1 MKTDYQRIVY
11 YPKTDKIVTQTMI
24 YLHWFRFFVRNSEDY
39 IKVPTEDSQSKFPNK
54 AIRMFFIM
62 RSDEGTHAPATY
74 EAIAAR
80 LLTYAQW
87 RALIDKGLCDAAVAE
102 ICAVMANETREHLE
116 WQAVEFV
123 GWTTDELVQNPEENK
138 NAFRLS
144 GHLTKPKR

>member
-1 MKTDYQRIVY
+1 MKTDYKRIVY
-11 YPKTDKIVTQTMI
+11 YPRQDTIVTQTMT
-24 YLHWFRFFVRNSEDY
+24 YLHWFRFFVRNSDDY

-54 AIRMFFIM
+54 AIRLFFIM

-74 EAIAAR
+74 EAKSHR
-80 LLTYAQW
+80 PLTYVQW
-87 RALIDKGLCDAAVAE
+87 RVLIDKGLCDSAVEE
-102 ICAVMANETREHLE
+102 IRNVMKIEAREHLE

-144 GHLTKPKR
+144 GYLTKSKR